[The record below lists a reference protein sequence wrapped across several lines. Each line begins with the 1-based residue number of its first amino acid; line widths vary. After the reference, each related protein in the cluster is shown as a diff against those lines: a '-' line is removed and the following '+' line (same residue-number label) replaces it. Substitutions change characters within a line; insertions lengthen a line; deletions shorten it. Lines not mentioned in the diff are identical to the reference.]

1 MKDKFFG
8 KLDWAAFWTAT
19 LLTFAVYFW
28 TLGPSVGLE
37 DSGELATAGAHLGV
51 PHPPGYPFWTLC
63 SWIFCKLF
71 SWVSYMGHPTP
82 AWAISLCSAVF
93 GALAAGCTAM
103 LICRSARDFLVDGAN
118 APGRR
123 KRRLQRIA
131 SRVHEKDRRIAFMRP
146 RAHAETFGDIAVEP
160 ELRRIGKQHRNERL
174 DLACDLAAFRPPL
187 LERVFCAHGP

>member
-1 MKDKFFG
+1 MKNKFFNRF
-8 KLDWAAFWTAT
+8 DWAAFWAAT
-19 LLTFAVYFW
+19 LVTLAVYFF

-82 AWAISLCSAVF
+82 AWCISLFSAVA

-103 LICRSARDFLVDGAN
+103 LISRSSQDFLTGGEESVEDESTKSLIPMLSFAGGVA
-118 APGRR
+118 GRSR
-123 KRRLQRIA
+123 FRRSSGP
-131 SRVHEKDRRIAFMRP
+131 SRRSSRSIR
-146 RAHAETFGDIAVEP
+146 
-160 ELRRIGKQHRNERL
+160 
-174 DLACDLAAFRPPL
+174 
-187 LERVFCAHGP
+187 